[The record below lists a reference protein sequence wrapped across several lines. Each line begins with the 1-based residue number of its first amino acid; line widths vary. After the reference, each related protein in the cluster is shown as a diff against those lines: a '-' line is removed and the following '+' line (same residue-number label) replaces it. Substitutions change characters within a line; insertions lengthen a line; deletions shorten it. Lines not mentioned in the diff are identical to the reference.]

1 MTKIAIPVS
10 NGEAALQFEKSK
22 QFMIYDLSASNSLI
36 TARHLENIQ
45 NKMLD
50 VIPENLAKQGVNVVI
65 TRWIRK
71 DLAKS
76 LCDNKIQLYVGVSTQ
91 EPDKLIEMIK
101 CAIEAYNFDSG
112 FFLTI

>member
-1 MTKIAIPVS
+1 MT
-10 NGEAALQFEKSK
+10 
-22 QFMIYDLSASNSLI
+22 YHASDSLI

-45 NKMLD
+45 NKKLD
-50 VIPENLAKQGVNVVI
+50 VIPENLANQGVNVVI

-91 EPDKLIEMIK
+91 EPDKLIEDY
-101 CAIEAYNFDSG
+101 IEGDLETNDKMCY
-112 FFLTI
+112 